1 MSLASFG
8 WTVFPDKRGGE
19 DGNYYELVPKTMH
32 IVKEA
37 SRIRR
42 KHRTF
47 ETTEEYVLHVSRC
60 AALPGDVR

>member
-8 WTVFPDKRGGE
+8 WTIFPDKRGGK
-19 DGNYYELVPKTMH
+19 DSNYYQLVPKTMH
-32 IVKEA
+32 VVKEA

-47 ETTEEYVLHVSRC
+47 ETPEEYVEHISRS
-60 AALPGDVR
+60 AALPKDMR